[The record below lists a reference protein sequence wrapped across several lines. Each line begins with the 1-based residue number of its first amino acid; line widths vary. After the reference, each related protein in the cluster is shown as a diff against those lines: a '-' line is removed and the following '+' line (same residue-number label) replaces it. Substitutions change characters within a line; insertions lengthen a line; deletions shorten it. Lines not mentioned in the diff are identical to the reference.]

1 MLNSLSG
8 RFLVLTIVF
17 VMLAEVLI
25 FVPSISRFRLDYLAE
40 RLERAQ
46 IASLAL
52 LADDMLDTDLEAELL
67 QNAGVYNV
75 VLRRDEVRQLM
86 LSSPIP
92 EQITNTYDLRD
103 AGPWILIR
111 DAMTRIFTTG
121 WANPDMPLLMILL
134 TGAVWV
140 YQWLNESPLR
150 RWLEFSWVRIGMGV
164 AMILYLFLFSSGGG
178 DFIYFQF

>member
-17 VMLAEVLI
+17 VMLAEILI
-25 FVPSISRFRLDYLAE
+25 FVPSISRFRLDYLSE

-52 LADDMLDTDLEAELL
+52 LADDMLETELEAELL

-75 VLRRDEVRQLM
+75 VLRRDEIRQLM

-92 EQITNTYDLRD
+92 QPIAGTFDLRMANAVTLIGDAFRQLVSPENRIIRVIGAPVRD
-103 AGPWILIR
+103 AGLLIEITIET
-111 DAMTRIFTTG
+111 A
-121 WANPDMPLLMILL
+121 
-134 TGAVWV
+134 
-140 YQWLNESPLR
+140 PLR
-150 RWLEFSWVRIGMGV
+150 M
-164 AMILYLFLFSSGGG
+164 AMIDYGVRVLLLSAV
-178 DFIYFQF
+178 I